1 MVKTS
6 KKTKETKAE
15 PPKEKP
21 NEINNTMITPNK
33 AWYIKQYK
41 EKYLQ
46 FPTLKGIMDKF
57 NDEKNN
63 YLYLY
68 GSYNRLNALVA
79 FGYFLDIDIVNT
91 ICTTFKIRDL
101 QSNIE
106 AIYSFGYYEK
116 ENKNKKRGLKL
127 ADTNFTYRYFTTGG
141 SFLSKDGEYRVGL
154 ITISN
159 IVGIKHLPILQNIFQ
174 DILTYLHKKLNDRKM
189 ILIKEYFYPTDDKKI
204 IETELEYYSFETQR
218 ELFAIAWFNTMF
230 NLHLG
235 IIENHLNEKY
245 IQIMIKHK
253 KDDLEFFDDLIKKYS
268 FEQMNKLRYI
278 SNHIFLTNDLS
289 INKKET
295 ATKVGQKIIPLS
307 IADVQNPFNIRF
319 KPWREYLISAHLS
332 NYVVNNVSPGFFIT
346 NSWFYIKN
354 SRKGLFDNDIQFARM
369 QRSELA
375 VQITELLARAKI
387 FTYENIH
394 ERESTSKKLSKK
406 TIDTWISN
414 KFKELSEKI
423 QDPIDYAK
431 EEIIMSNVALCIISE
446 YVGRTIM
453 DAILLAKSS
462 PYYNKLIG
470 SPFTLD
476 GYPFFAKYMFDL
488 CYNLYCM
495 NSISGIIHGDL
506 HLNNAT
512 LKALSYT
519 NIRNINDIKN
529 PNVLYVLGDE
539 NNQYIFPTIGYYLC
553 LIDFSRCI
561 VLPEKINSF
570 KDTSLPK
577 TCNILDNMKEFQSDQ
592 IERLLKIY
600 INYTTDSMSNI
611 DELRILFKNK
621 FEAVF
626 KLLTATDLFGF
637 TQKLIMVFSSADTS
651 IIKPHKSC
659 IELLTKINN
668 YAQQFLI
675 VEMNKLI
682 SNKDYEQIVLDMEWP
697 IYTIIKNCFYDNL
710 ITNTPIQNI
719 IDVYNINNPLT
730 YSLNKLNNFPPVI
743 KAPKYI
749 KNKKEIDN
757 DNVKIHITIRK
768 LFEKE
773 KDRGMLMVNYIANRQ
788 KQKNL

>member
-1 MVKTS
+1 MTKTP
-6 KKTKETKAE
+6 KKPKE
-15 PPKEKP
+15 PPIES
-21 NEINNTMITPNK
+21 NNTKSQLTTIAITPNK
-33 AWYIKQYK
+33 AWYIKHYK

-46 FPTLKGIMDKF
+46 FPTLKKIMDNF
-57 NDEKNN
+57 NDEKSD

-68 GSYNRLNALVA
+68 GSYNRLNALVS

-101 QSNIE
+101 QTDTES
-106 AIYSFGYYEK
+106 IYSFGYYEK
-116 ENKNKKRGLKL
+116 NKEKSGIKL
-127 ADTNFTYRYFTTGG
+127 ADTAFTYRYFTTGG

-154 ITISN
+154 ISFAN
-159 IVGIKHLPILQNIFQ
+159 IRGIYIMPIIQNIFQ
-174 DILTYLHKKLNDRKM
+174 DISIYLHKKLLDRKM
-189 ILIKEYFYPTDDKKI
+189 MLTKEYFYPTDDKKI
-204 IETELEYYSFETQR
+204 IETDLEYYSFEVQKD
-218 ELFAIAWFNTMF
+218 LFVVAWFNTMF

-245 IQIMIKHK
+245 IQIMTKYK
-253 KDDLEFFDDLIKKYS
+253 KDDLEFFEGLLKKYS

-278 SNHIFLTNDLS
+278 SNHIFLTNNLA
-289 INKKET
+289 NEKKET

-307 IADVQNPFNIRF
+307 IAEVQNPFNIRF
-319 KPWREYLISAHLS
+319 KPWREYLISAHLA

-354 SRKGLFDNDIQFARM
+354 SRKGLFDNDIQFTRM

-394 ERESTSKKLSKK
+394 EQKSTSKKLSKK
-406 TIDTWISN
+406 TIDSWISN

-431 EEIIMSNVALCIISE
+431 EEIIMSNVAFCIISE

-453 DAILLAKSS
+453 DVILLAKSS
-462 PYYNKLIG
+462 PYYDKLIG
-470 SPFTLD
+470 SPFTLS
-476 GYPFFAKYMFDL
+476 GYPLFAKYIFEL

-495 NSISGIIHGDL
+495 NSLSGVIHGDL

-512 LKALSYT
+512 LKALTYT

-539 NNQYIFPTIGYYLC
+539 NAQYIFQTTGYYLC

-577 TCNILDNMKEFQSDQ
+577 TYAILDNMKEFQSDQ
-592 IERLLKIY
+592 VERLLKIY
-600 INYTTDSMSNI
+600 IHYTTDSMSHI

-651 IIKPHKSC
+651 ILKPHKNC
-659 IELLTKINN
+659 IELLKKINN

-682 SNKDYEQIVLDMEWP
+682 SNKDYEQTVLSMEWP
-697 IYTIIKNCFYDNL
+697 IYTIIKNCFYDHL
-710 ITNTPIQNI
+710 IINNPIQNI
-719 IDVYNINNPLT
+719 IDVYNINNPLI
-730 YSLNKLNNFPPVI
+730 YSLNKLDKFPLII
-743 KAPKYI
+743 KDPKYI
-749 KNKKEIDN
+749 KNKKEISTN
-757 DNVKIHITIRK
+757 NIKYHTSHRK
-768 LFEKE
+768 SFEKE
-773 KDRGMLMVNYIANRQ
+773 KNKGMSMINYIANRQ
-788 KQKNL
+788 KHKNL